1 MPNQLT
7 PVQDYLYHETESQSN
22 QSVNNNTN
30 NVTPPVKAPTK
41 NQKDHITL
49 GNLILPRNSANN
61 NWFCY
66 STYKDEAMVNVYET
80 MNQKGIKVQIKAH
93 KIPILK
99 MSLNNVYYF
108 FYFIFIFYLPFPL
121 SFSLV

>member
-7 PVQDYLYHETESQSN
+7 PIQDYLYHETESQSN

-30 NVTPPVKAPTK
+30 NVTPPDKAQTK

-49 GNLILPRNSANN
+49 GNLILQRNSANN

-66 STYKDEAMVNVYET
+66 STYKDEGMVNVYDA

-99 MSLNNVYYF
+99 MSLNNGGH
-108 FYFIFIFYLPFPL
+108 L
-121 SFSLV
+121 